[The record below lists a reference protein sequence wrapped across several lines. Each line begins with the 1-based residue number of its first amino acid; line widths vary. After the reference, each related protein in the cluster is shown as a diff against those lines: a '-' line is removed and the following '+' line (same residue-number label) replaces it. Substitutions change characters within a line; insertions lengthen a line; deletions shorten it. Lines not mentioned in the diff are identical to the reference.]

1 MKSLLRW
8 SNAIVLVAVAG
19 MMLVVYGNRGQWVQ
33 ALVVAAILLAAAWF
47 VSPVCGGRQKP
58 WSTLR
63 QRQEDEPGVVI
74 FWRPGCV
81 YCMRM
86 MASLSRTRRK
96 AQWVN
101 IWRDAEAAAFVRE
114 HNDGNETVPTVILRD
129 EVVTNPHPEIVRR
142 ELVRG

>member
-1 MKSLLRW
+1 MKALLRW
-8 SNAIVLVAVAG
+8 SNAIVLAAVAG

-47 VSPVCGGRQKP
+47 VSPAFGGRQEP
-58 WSTLR
+58 WSALR
-63 QRQEDEPGVVI
+63 QRQKDEPEVVI

-86 MASLSRTRRK
+86 MAALGRTRRK

-114 HNDGNETVPTVILRD
+114 HNDGNETVPTVILHD
-129 EVVTNPHPEIVRR
+129 GVYTNPDPETVRW

>member
-1 MKSLLRW
+1 MKTLLRW
-8 SNAIVLVAVAG
+8 SNAVVLIAVAG
-19 MMLVVYGNRGQWVQ
+19 IMLAVYGSHGEWVQ
-33 ALVVAAILLAAAWF
+33 AVVVAVILLAVAWF
-47 VSPVCGGRQKP
+47 VSPVFGGRQKP
-58 WSTLR
+58 WSVLR
-63 QRQEDEPGVVI
+63 QRQEEESGVVI

-81 YCMRM
+81 YCVRM
-86 MASLSRTRRK
+86 MGSLGRTRRK

-129 EVVTNPHPEIVRR
+129 EVVTNPDPETVRR

>member
-1 MKSLLRW
+1 VKALLRW
-8 SNAIVLVAVAG
+8 FNAIVLVAVAG

-33 ALVVAAILLAAAWF
+33 AVVAAAILLAAAWF
-47 VSPVCGGRQKP
+47 GSPVFGGRQQP

-63 QRQEDEPGVVI
+63 QRQKDEPGVVI

-86 MASLSRTRRK
+86 MASLGRARGK

-114 HNDGNETVPTVILRD
+114 HNGGDETVPTVILPD
-129 EVVTNPHPEIVRR
+129 GVYTNPEPDIVRR
-142 ELVRG
+142 ELLRR

>member
-1 MKSLLRW
+1 
-8 SNAIVLVAVAG
+8 
-19 MMLVVYGNRGQWVQ
+19 MMLAVYGNRGQWGQ
-33 ALVVAAILLAAAWF
+33 AVVVAAILLAAAWLL
-47 VSPVCGGRQKP
+47 SPLFGGRQSP
-58 WSTLR
+58 WSALR
-63 QRQEDEPGVVI
+63 QDQEREPGVVI

-86 MASLSRTRRK
+86 MASLGRTRRK

-101 IWRDAEAAAFVRE
+101 IWRDAEAASFVRE

-129 EVVTNPHPEIVRR
+129 GVYTNPDPETVRR

>member
-1 MKSLLRW
+1 MKPLLHW
-8 SNAIVLVAVAG
+8 SNAIVLAAVAG
-19 MMLVVYGNRGQWVQ
+19 MMLVVYGSRGEWVQ

-47 VSPVCGGRQKP
+47 VSPVFGGRQKP
-58 WSTLR
+58 WSALR
-63 QRQEDEPGVVI
+63 RGQDHEPGVVI

-81 YCMRM
+81 YCIRM
-86 MASLSRTRRK
+86 MATLGRTRRK

-129 EVVTNPHPEIVRR
+129 GVVTNPDPEAVRR